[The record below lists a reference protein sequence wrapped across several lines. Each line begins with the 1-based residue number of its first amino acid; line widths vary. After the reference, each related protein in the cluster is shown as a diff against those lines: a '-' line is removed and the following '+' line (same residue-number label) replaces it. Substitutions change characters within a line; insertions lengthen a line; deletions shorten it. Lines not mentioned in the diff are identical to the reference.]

1 MTDKRFRLLAVNAY
15 TLLKN
20 AAPVD
25 TGNLK
30 FAAVYMR
37 QINAN
42 EYRIYV
48 DGNLAPYAVYTNEQW
63 VAPSWKKHR
72 FRNPNYH
79 WIDNAVQKIVGIAER
94 RAKGEAKFDIKE
106 VSDRYT
112 NKSYWDS
119 ADGKRRLARYG
130 MTFSDTLVI

>member
-1 MTDKRFRLLAVNAY
+1 MTDKRFRLLAVKAY
-15 TLLKN
+15 TTLKN

-37 QINAN
+37 QINAD

-48 DGNLAPYAVYTNEQW
+48 DGKLAPYAVYTNEQW
-63 VAPSWKKHR
+63 VAPKWGKHR
-72 FRNPNYH
+72 FRNPNHH
-79 WIDNAVQKIVGIAER
+79 WIDDAVQKIVGIAER
-94 RAKGEAKFDIKE
+94 RAKGEAKSDVKE
-106 VSDRYT
+106 VSDRHT

-119 ADGKRRLARYG
+119 PEGQARLARYG
-130 MTFSDTLVI
+130 MTYSDTLVI

>member
-1 MTDKRFRLLAVNAY
+1 MTDKRFRLLAIKAY
-15 TLLKN
+15 TTLKS

-30 FAAVYMR
+30 FSAVYMR

-48 DGNLAPYAVYTNEQW
+48 DGKLAPYAVYTNEQW
-63 VAPSWKKHR
+63 VAPKWGKHR

-79 WIDNAVQKIVGIAER
+79 WIDDAVQKIVGIAER
-94 RAKGEAKFDIKE
+94 RAKGEAKSDVKE
-106 VSDRYT
+106 ISDRYT

-119 ADGKRRLARYG
+119 PEGQRRLARYG
-130 MTFSDTLVI
+130 MTFSDTLAI